1 MNLKEFFENL
11 DVLDESIPPMLEAY
25 LNWVDKKFGVDYTLR
40 QQKRVSITIGGTV
53 KSVLFIRKTKNYIY
67 VQFKDYPDSLEG
79 FVRNNI
85 SDPENVEIIHKNDP
99 QGPICRFRVY
109 NDNDLNVLK
118 KSTEK
123 YL

>member
-11 DVLDESIPPMLEAY
+11 NVMDESIPRMLEAY
-25 LNWVDKKFGVDYTLR
+25 LSWVDKKFGVDYTLR
-40 QQKRVSITIGGTV
+40 QQKRVAITIGGTV